1 MIFSS
6 DFLKTLGDPRSEN
19 ECAESIQR
27 LAESYEHFSRGYK
40 IDAAKIITE
49 GLMPSGAAKGQT
61 ITIAPIPFYS
71 LCEHHLL
78 PFFGTAEIEYMAG
91 EYILGLGKFPKVVE
105 ALSARITLQENLTAA
120 IADTLRAHLK
130 PTSLTVTLAARHL
143 CLEMRG
149 AHAAGIL
156 LKTVSSY

>member
-1 MIFSS
+1 MTFASEW
-6 DFLKTLGDPRSEN
+6 LKSLGDPRSER

-27 LAESYEHFSRGYK
+27 LAESYEHFARGYQME
-40 IDAAKIITE
+40 AAKIITE

-78 PFFGTAEIEYMAG
+78 PFFGTAEVEYTAG

-120 IADTLRAHLK
+120 IADAITVHLK
-130 PTSLTVTLAARHL
+130 PTSMTVTLTARHL

-149 AHAAGIL
+149 THMAGME
-156 LKTVSSY
+156 LKTQAIR